1 METTIRKT
9 VKGKTME
16 TIFENSNTL
25 NIKYFKALNLERG
38 ADYNPDT
45 NYKYEITI
53 RHADGKDVNVLFE
66 EERFKVEFL
75 NTELQALQNA
85 GNNVGLVIHEKYQ
98 EDKRRTVN
106 KYFATLDGISIS
118 PVLDYENLNYFIL
131 GYIKASTIINKQI
144 NSVC

>member
-66 EERFKVEFL
+66 EERFKVEVL

-85 GNNVGLVIHEKYQ
+85 ADSVKLPGLQVHAKIF
-98 EDKRRTVN
+98 EDKRKSN
-106 KYFATLDGISIS
+106 KYFLQYGNNTIS
-118 PVLDYENLNYFIL
+118 PVLDYSNMNHFIL
-131 GYIKASTIINKQI
+131 GIIRAKELI
-144 NSVC
+144 TK